1 MRKAS
6 AVLLLGLKKAA
17 GLEEVVPRN
26 LVIILHQIR
35 QVSSLLEF
43 EAEYNLTTSCNLENV
58 HQFSYVWV
66 TPQIYEGTN
75 FPQNKVLQSGLVW
88 FLDKGSP
95 IVLLS
100 RIIALKLSTR
110 MIVQISLTMLL
121 LGELN
126 FTLASYYT
134 FLNPVL
140 VLDVDIVI

>member
-6 AVLLLGLKKAA
+6 AELLLGLKKAA

-75 FPQNKVLQSGLVW
+75 FPQNKVLQSSLVW

-100 RIIALKLSTR
+100 SIIALKLSTR
-110 MIVQISLTMLL
+110 MIV
-121 LGELN
+121 
-126 FTLASYYT
+126 
-134 FLNPVL
+134 
-140 VLDVDIVI
+140 